1 MQLKIQNA
9 KLSNWNIV
17 CFIHIN
23 IWGGQGIKRT
33 RQGERNGGER
43 KKGVRRERKEKEKE
57 EKDIMF
63 FLTIFKLDVLL
74 ARKGVYI
81 FF

>member
-1 MQLKIQNA
+1 MLHSHKY
-9 KLSNWNIV
+9 L
-17 CFIHIN
+17 
-23 IWGGQGIKRT
+23 GGQGIKRI

-57 EKDIMF
+57 EKDIMLL
-63 FLTIFKLDVLL
+63 LTIFKLDVLL